1 MRAVGI
7 AKRDSK
13 IVQII
18 LRQLPERYDTVK
30 TMSLVDPQITRPR
43 LENTICSA
51 YSQRK
56 AHAIAKRGPAAGTPA
71 GPPNPHALVVGRGYG
86 DRGAGGGGG
95 HQMDDGMIFRGGG
108 MPRQPK
114 QQQHWSRG
122 GGIPW
127 RQQQQQ
133 HWSRGGGM
141 PRQPQQQQ
149 QWSRGG
155 GIPHQ
160 RSSHSVPPAR
170 QTRLPPSREIPS
182 IGVGGIYDCGSNA
195 VYDQQDSPP
204 PPGAPMC
211 AVYRCGRCGKH
222 GHKSGHCAAPRRFEG
237 TCGACGQYGHM
248 WRNCA
253 ISSRHSHLNVF
264 TSSGECYVNDAH
276 GADTIVIPQQHHQP
290 VVDLGGEDI
299 PFQQPSDTMH
309 YSIGIS
315 GGGREDGDALGTDV
329 PSGGGN
335 NDEDDWDRGVT
346 RQQQIH
352 MQDNGGVMETSGAPG
367 RGSRGDREDGSGP
380 LSGTFSGGDDG
391 AVYGG
396 FFTLQHLCSIN
407 PNPSSPMLS
416 AISSLFTNRRPGST
430 IFLGDT
436 GAVIH
441 GVSSADCVCN
451 RRKPRPWERHLMVG
465 NGKCTPV
472 DFYGDLD
479 LDLHCDQDVRV
490 TLTNVAV
497 VPGLAFDIMSFNR
510 IQEKHEI
517 ILNGAGASMLGGRVK
532 FEKFRAGNFI
542 QATRIPHNDASPHPP
557 AMVAAMMRPGAPS
570 SMNVND
576 FHNSLGHA
584 NVKALHETAKQMGI
598 KLTGIQEYCDGCAA
612 AKAIKRAIPKVVD
625 SSRKSSRPFQRIFMD
640 LAGGYP
646 KSTGGAKYLMQLV
659 DDYTNFGWT
668 VFLGDK
674 SGPTVVRAF
683 RTWYASVKHL
693 VAVHG
698 EVGCVLTDNGT
709 EWVNEDFRTLLVD
722 LGIGRELTAV
732 DAPQS
737 NGRVERRIA
746 LVSEGAK
753 AAFVEFPKQFPDITF
768 PARTKSYAAIWPEAF
783 TWMND
788 CLNITAAVHKD
799 DKRCPEEK
807 LYGKRRVQQAWPF
820 MMPGFRHRNRAT
832 KMHDKG
838 ERCFYLNSGND
849 HSSNTHK
856 VVTPAGIATYS
867 AHCTFGYRRQA
878 FQGEVP
884 TWGGGAVTTS
894 LAETTSSRGG
904 GFPAATLAA
913 SAAPRGGGIPPMFS
927 SGAAPTS
934 LAEATSSCGGGFPAA
949 TPAASAAPRGGGIP
963 PMFSSG
969 AAPTSL
975 AEATSSRG
983 GGFPAATPAASAA
996 PRGGGIPPMFSSG
1009 AAPTSLAETTSSRG
1023 GGFPAATPAASAAPR
1038 GGGIPPMFS
1047 SGAAP
1052 TSLAE
1057 ATSSRGGGF
1066 PAATPAAST
1075 APRGGGIPPMFS
1087 SGGAPT
1093 SLAEATSSRG
1103 GGFPATTPAASA
1115 APRGGGIPP
1124 MFSSEATTTSA
1135 ATASSS
1141 RGGGITAAVP
1151 AAEVTSGTHVSGSGV
1166 GPPAVVDA
1174 APTPPTSDPSV
1185 ATGTATGELLAT
1197 GQEQLVTSDGRR
1209 EVLAEI
1215 SRMAGGTSPVD
1226 PGTSGPPD
1234 WSTTAV
1240 LADDGKDSA

>member
-1 MRAVGI
+1 
-7 AKRDSK
+7 
-13 IVQII
+13 
-18 LRQLPERYDTVK
+18 
-30 TMSLVDPQITRPR
+30 
-43 LENTICSA
+43 
-51 YSQRK
+51 
-56 AHAIAKRGPAAGTPA
+56 
-71 GPPNPHALVVGRGYG
+71 
-86 DRGAGGGGG
+86 
-95 HQMDDGMIFRGGG
+95 
-108 MPRQPK
+108 
-114 QQQHWSRG
+114 
-122 GGIPW
+122 
-127 RQQQQQ
+127 
-133 HWSRGGGM
+133 
-141 PRQPQQQQ
+141 
-149 QWSRGG
+149 
-155 GIPHQ
+155 
-160 RSSHSVPPAR
+160 
-170 QTRLPPSREIPS
+170 
-182 IGVGGIYDCGSNA
+182 
-195 VYDQQDSPP
+195 
-204 PPGAPMC
+204 
-211 AVYRCGRCGKH
+211 
-222 GHKSGHCAAPRRFEG
+222 
-237 TCGACGQYGHM
+237 
-248 WRNCA
+248 
-253 ISSRHSHLNVF
+253 
-264 TSSGECYVNDAH
+264 
-276 GADTIVIPQQHHQP
+276 
-290 VVDLGGEDI
+290 
-299 PFQQPSDTMH
+299 
-309 YSIGIS
+309 
-315 GGGREDGDALGTDV
+315 
-329 PSGGGN
+329 
-335 NDEDDWDRGVT
+335 
-346 RQQQIH
+346 
-352 MQDNGGVMETSGAPG
+352 
-367 RGSRGDREDGSGP
+367 
-380 LSGTFSGGDDG
+380 
-391 AVYGG
+391 
-396 FFTLQHLCSIN
+396 
-407 PNPSSPMLS
+407 ML
-416 AISSLFTNRRPGST
+416 
-430 IFLGDT
+430 
-436 GAVIH
+436 
-441 GVSSADCVCN
+441 
-451 RRKPRPWERHLMVG
+451 G

-472 DFYGDLD
+472 GFYGDLD
-479 LDLHCDQDVRV
+479 LDLHCDQDARV

-532 FEKFRAGNFI
+532 FKKFRAGNFI
-542 QATRIPHNDASPHPP
+542 QATCVPHNDASPHPP

-598 KLTGIQEYCDGCAA
+598 KLTGIQEYCGGCAA

-625 SSRKSSRPFQRIFMD
+625 SSRMSSRPFQRIFVD

-753 AAFVEFPKQFPDITF
+753 APFVEFPKQLPDITF

-820 MMPGFRHRNRAT
+820 MMPGFRHRNRPT

-884 TWGGGAVTTS
+884 TWEGGAVTTS
-894 LAETTSSRGG
+894 LAEATSSRGR
-904 GFPAATLAA
+904 GFPDATL
-913 SAAPRGGGIPPMFS
+913 
-927 SGAAPTS
+927 
-934 LAEATSSCGGGFPAA
+934 
-949 TPAASAAPRGGGIP
+949 AASAAPRGGGIP

-996 PRGGGIPPMFSSG
+996 PRGGGIPPMFSSR

-1023 GGFPAATPAASAAPR
+1023 GGFPAATPAASAVPR

-1066 PAATPAAST
+1066 PAATPAASA
-1075 APRGGGIPPMFS
+1075 APRRGGIPPMFS
-1087 SGGAPT
+1087 SG
-1093 SLAEATSSRG
+1093 AT
-1103 GGFPATTPAASA
+1103 P
-1115 APRGGGIPP
+1115 
-1124 MFSSEATTTSA
+1124 TSA
-1135 ATASSS
+1135 ATATSS

-1174 APTPPTSDPSV
+1174 APTPPTSNYWRRGRNSWRRV
-1185 ATGTATGELLAT
+1185 MGVEKCWLKFRGWQGELHRWIR
-1197 GQEQLVTSDGRR
+1197 GRR
-1209 EVLAEI
+1209 D
-1215 SRMAGGTSPVD
+1215 RRT
-1226 PGTSGPPD
+1226 

-1240 LADDGKDSA
+1240 VADDGKDSA